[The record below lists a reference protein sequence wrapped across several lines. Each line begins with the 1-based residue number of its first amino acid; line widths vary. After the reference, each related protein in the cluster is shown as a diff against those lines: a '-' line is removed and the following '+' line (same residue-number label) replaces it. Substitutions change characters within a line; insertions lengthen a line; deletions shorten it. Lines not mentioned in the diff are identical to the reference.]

1 MNFKNEIAL
10 IIQKNVPTLS
20 VEEITSYLET
30 PDDVKLSDFAFPCF
44 RLSKS
49 MGKAPKVIAEDLAT
63 ALNEDKPDFIKEIV
77 AVNGY
82 LNFFIVDALF
92 AEQILLEV
100 LDKKE
105 NYGKSDIGQNR
116 KIVIDYSSPNIA
128 KPFHVGHLRS
138 TVIGNALYNIYNALG
153 YTSYG
158 INYLGDWGTQFG
170 KLIVAYKKWG
180 NEQTVID
187 GGIAELNKL
196 YVKFHDEAEKDDSLN
211 DEARAYL
218 LKMQNGDED
227 ALALWAWFKEI
238 SMKEYQQVYDLLDI
252 QFDSYRGESYYNDK
266 MMPVVKALDE
276 KGILIE
282 SNGAK
287 IVDLEE
293 YKMPP
298 CLILRSDGGTL
309 YPTRDIASAIDRYE
323 EHHFEKAIYITAIDQ
338 SLHFRQWFKVCELM
352 EYPFYD
358 KLYHVGFGLVSLD
371 SGKLST
377 RKGNVVLMEDLLN
390 EAINKTKDIM
400 SEGKSKDYDDK
411 DTIAKEVGI
420 GAIIFNDLFN
430 SRIKDVVFSWD
441 NILDFNGE
449 SGPYVQYAHARCNS
463 ILSKIDN
470 IDYSKADFTLLNDD
484 TQKALMKTLYQFGS
498 KIKDAA
504 DKNEPY
510 IVTRYLVDV
519 TKAFNKFYNENKV
532 NVEDETVRNTR
543 ALIVYCVMNVLK
555 NGLTLLGIKAPVKM

>member
-1 MNFKNEIAL
+1 MDFKKEIATL
-10 IIQKNVPTLS
+10 INSEVSSL
-20 VEEITSYLET
+20 EIDEIYGYLET
-30 PDDVKLSDFAFPCF
+30 PEDIKLSDFAFPCF
-44 RLSKS
+44 RLSKVL
-49 MGKAPKVIAEDLAT
+49 GKAPKVIAEELEQN
-63 ALNEDKPDFIKEIV
+63 LEKPDFIKKIV

-82 LNFFIVDALF
+82 LNFFIETDIYSKQVL
-92 AEQILLEV
+92 EEIL
-100 LDKKE
+100 DRKE
-105 NYGKSDIGQNR
+105 DYGKTNIGNNR
-116 KIVIDYSSPNIA
+116 EIVLDYSSPNIA

-138 TVIGNALYNIYNALG
+138 TAIGNALYNIYNALG
-153 YTSYG
+153 YKSFG

-180 NEQTVID
+180 NEDLIRE
-187 GGIAELNKL
+187 GGITELNKI

-218 LKMQNGDED
+218 VKMQNGDEES
-227 ALALWAWFKEI
+227 LKLWAWFKEI
-238 SMKEYQQVYDLLDI
+238 SLIEFEKIYDLLGVS
-252 QFDSYRGESYYNDK
+252 FDSYRGESYYNDK
-266 MMPVVKALDE
+266 MMPVVEDLNR
-276 KGILIE
+276 KGILTE

-309 YPTRDIASAIDRYE
+309 YPTRDIASAIDRYN
-323 EHHFEKAIYITAIDQ
+323 EHNFEKAIYVTAIDQ

-358 KLYHVGFGLVSLD
+358 KLYHVPFGLVSLD

-377 RKGNVVLMEDLLN
+377 RKGNVILMEDLLN
-390 EAINKTKDIM
+390 EAISKTKEIM
-400 SEGKSKDYDDK
+400 SEGKSKDYEDK
-411 DTIAKEVGI
+411 DEIAKDVGI
-420 GAIIFNDLFN
+420 GAVIFNDLFN
-430 SRIKDVVFSWD
+430 SRIKDVVFNWD
-441 NILDFNGE
+441 TILDFNGE

-463 ILSKIDN
+463 ILDKTPN
-470 IDYSKADFTLLNDD
+470 IDFTNVDYSLLGDD
-484 TQKALMKTLYQFGS
+484 TCKSVIRTLYQFPN

-519 TKAFNKFYNENKV
+519 TKSFNKFYNENKV
-532 NVEDETVRNTR
+532 NVDDEVTKNTR
-543 ALIVYCVMNVLK
+543 ALVVFCVMNVLK
-555 NGLTLLGIKAPVKM
+555 NGLTLLGIKAPIKM

>member
-1 MNFKNEIAL
+1 MNFKNTIATL
-10 IIQKNVPTLS
+10 IQQKVPQLS
-20 VEEITSYLET
+20 IEEIESFIET
-30 PDDVKLSDFAFPCF
+30 PDDIKLSDFAFPCF
-44 RLSKS
+44 RLAKTLSKS
-49 MGKAPKVIAEDLAT
+49 PKIIAEELQQSI
-63 ALNEDKPDFIKEIV
+63 EKPDFVKEIV

-82 LNFFIVDALF
+82 LNFFINNDIF
-92 AEQILLEV
+92 AKEVLEQIK
-100 LDKKE
+100 DKKE
-105 NYGKSDIGQNR
+105 NYGKTNIGNGK

-180 NEQTVID
+180 VKEDVEK
-187 GGIAELNKL
+187 GGIDALNKL
-196 YVKFHDEAEKDDSLN
+196 YVKFHDEAESDESLN

-218 LKMQNGDED
+218 VKMQNGDED
-227 ALALWAWFKEI
+227 ALALWTWFKEL
-238 SMKEYQQVYDLLDI
+238 SLVEYEKIYGLLDI
-252 QFDSYRGESYYNDK
+252 TFDSYRGESYYNDK
-266 MMPVVKALDE
+266 MMPVVADME
-276 KGILIE
+276 KQGLLIE

-309 YPTRDIASAIDRYE
+309 YPTRDIASSIDRYE
-323 EHHFEKAIYITAIDQ
+323 THDFEKAIYITAIDQ
-338 SLHFRQWFKVCELM
+338 SLHFKQWFKVVELM
-352 EYPFYD
+352 GLPYYD

-377 RKGNVVLMEDLLN
+377 RKGHVILMEDLLY
-390 EAINKTKDIM
+390 ESINKTKEIM
-400 SEGKSKDYDDK
+400 SAGKSKDYEDK
-411 DTIAKEVGI
+411 DQIAKEVGI

-430 SRIKDVVFSWD
+430 SRIKDVVFNWD
-441 NILDFNGE
+441 AILDFNGE
-449 SGPYVQYAHARCNS
+449 TGPYVQYAHARCNS
-463 ILSKIDN
+463 ILEKIDN
-470 IDYSKADFTLLNDD
+470 VDFNKIDYSLLNDD
-484 TQKALMKTLYQFGS
+484 SAKLVLKTLYQFES
-498 KIKDAA
+498 KIIDAA
-504 DKNEPY
+504 NKNEPY

-532 NVEDETVRNTR
+532 NVDDEVLRNTR
-543 ALIVYCVMNVLK
+543 ALIVFAVMNVLK
-555 NGLTLLGIKAPVKM
+555 NGLALLGIKAPVKM

>member
-1 MNFKNEIAL
+1 MNFKNTIATL
-10 IIQKNVPTLS
+10 IQQQVPSLTI
-20 VEEITSYLET
+20 EEIESFIET
-30 PDDVKLSDFAFPCF
+30 PDDIKLSDFAFPCF
-44 RLSKS
+44 RLAKTLSKS
-49 MGKAPKVIAEDLAT
+49 PKIIAEELQST
-63 ALNEDKPDFIKEIV
+63 IEKPEFVKEII

-82 LNFFIVDALF
+82 LNFFINNDIF
-92 AEQILLEV
+92 AKEVLEQIK
-100 LDKKE
+100 DKKE
-105 NYGKSDIGQNR
+105 NYGKVNIGNGK

-180 NEQTVID
+180 VKEDVEQ
-187 GGIAELNKL
+187 GGIDALNKL
-196 YVKFHDEAEKDDSLN
+196 YVKFHDEADSDDSLN

-218 LKMQNGDED
+218 VKMQNGDED
-227 ALALWAWFKEI
+227 ALNLWKWFKEI
-238 SMKEYQQVYDLLDI
+238 SLVEYEKIYSLLDI
-252 QFDSYRGESYYNDK
+252 TFDSYRGESYYNDK
-266 MMPVVKALDE
+266 MMPVVEEMNNQGL
-276 KGILIE
+276 LIE

-309 YPTRDIASAIDRYE
+309 YPTRDIASVIDRYE
-323 EHHFEKAIYITAIDQ
+323 THDFEKAIYITAIDQ
-338 SLHFRQWFKVCELM
+338 SLHFKQWFKVVELM
-352 EYPFYD
+352 NLPYYD

-377 RKGNVVLMEDLLN
+377 RKGHVILMEDLLN
-390 EAINKTKDIM
+390 ESINKTKEIM
-400 SEGKSKDYDDK
+400 SAGKSKDYEDK
-411 DTIAKEVGI
+411 DQIAKEIGI

-430 SRIKDVVFSWD
+430 SRIKDVVFNWD
-441 NILDFNGE
+441 SILDFNGE
-449 SGPYVQYAHARCNS
+449 TGPYVQYAHARCNS
-463 ILSKIDN
+463 ILDKIENVDFNN
-470 IDYSKADFTLLNDD
+470 IEYSLLNDD
-484 TQKALMKTLYQFGS
+484 SAKLVLKTLYQFES
-498 KIKDAA
+498 KIIDSAN
-504 DKNEPY
+504 KNEPY

-532 NVEDETVRNTR
+532 NVEDDTLRNTR
-543 ALIVYCVMNVLK
+543 ALVVFAVMNVLK
-555 NGLTLLGIKAPVKM
+555 NGLALLGIKAPVKM